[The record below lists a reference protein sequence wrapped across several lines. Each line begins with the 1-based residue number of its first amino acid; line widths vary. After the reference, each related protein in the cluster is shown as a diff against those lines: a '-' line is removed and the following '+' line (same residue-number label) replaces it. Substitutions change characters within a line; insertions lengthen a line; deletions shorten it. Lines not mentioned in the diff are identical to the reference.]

1 MRKPIQPM
9 VRGATILILLLALVV
24 PAPAGARG
32 PARVAGAQFE
42 VTVRF
47 YEYEPRK
54 LQISPGDRVT
64 WNNLEGRHSATSNTP
79 VNAWDSGILSG
90 VTSWSHRI
98 NAAGT
103 YLYHCT
109 LHFDMTAFVSVVPT
123 VSPKSGQVGTV
134 FTIGVSAEDAPPPIV
149 YDVQM
154 KAPGLNWQSWRTGVT
169 TRSVEFDSTDQAP
182 GVYTFRARMRRLSN
196 NVTPLWSFPVSLRV
210 DPLAG

>member
-1 MRKPIQPM
+1 ML
-9 VRGATILILLLALVV
+9 TLLLALLF

-32 PARVAGAQFE
+32 PSRVAGEQFD
-42 VTVRF
+42 VTVTF

-54 LQISPGDRVT
+54 LQISPGDTVT
-64 WNNLEGRHSATSNTP
+64 WNNMEGRHSATSNTP

-90 VTSWSHRI
+90 IASWSHRI

-134 FTIGVSAEDAPPPIV
+134 FTITVSAEDAPPSLV

-154 KAPGLNWQSWRTGVT
+154 KPPGQDWQPWRTGVT
-169 TRSVEFDSTDQAP
+169 TKSVEFDSTDQPP
-182 GVYTFRARMRRLSN
+182 GVYDFRARMRKLN
-196 NVTPLWSFPVSLRV
+196 DNVTPLWSFPVSLRV
-210 DPLAG
+210 DPLGG